1 MALSSS
7 PDDDN
12 PALDYLHAAEDL
24 VRYIRKTQMDAIEEA
39 ATICADTIAQD
50 GLVHLFGTGHSRIP
64 VEEMFPRHGSFP
76 GFHPIV
82 ELSMTYH
89 NPVVGANGQRQ
100 AMFIEHAEGLGER
113 ILRNFV
119 LQPPDAFLVFSNSGV
134 NEVVVEVA
142 IEANDRD
149 LPVIVVVSKEHCFAS
164 SPKHSSG
171 QRLPDVADVVIDNGA
186 PGGDAMI
193 DVDGVEDPVG
203 PASTLGY
210 AAVVNALKCRVAE
223 RLAGLG
229 HPPTVLSSSYVL
241 GPDASAERFEACYD
255 EYRDRVRRAYGGRRN
270 SSRTDGQDQQY

>member
-1 MALSSS
+1 MAPSSS
-7 PDDDN
+7 SSSNN

-24 VRYIRKTQMDAIEEA
+24 VRHIRETQIDAIEEA
-39 ATICADTIAQD
+39 AEICAHSISEDA
-50 GLVHLFGTGHSRIP
+50 LVHLFGTGHSRIP

-82 ELSMTYH
+82 ELSLTYH

-100 AMFIEHAEGLGER
+100 AMFIEHKEGLGKR

-119 LQPPDAFLVFSNSGV
+119 LRPPDSFIVFSNSGV

-142 IEANDRD
+142 LEAKERD
-149 LPVIVVVSKEHCFAS
+149 LPVIVVVSEEHCLAS
-164 SPKHSSG
+164 TPKHSSG

-186 PGGDAMI
+186 PGGDAMV

-210 AAVVNALKCRVAE
+210 AAVVNALKCRVAGK
-223 RLAGLG
+223 LADLG

-241 GPDASAERFEACYD
+241 GSEASDERFEACYD
-255 EYRDRVRRAYGGRRN
+255 EYRDRVRRAYGGTRN
-270 SSRTDGQDQQY
+270 NSEQTPEDK